1 MKLPRDV
8 TGDEAVRAFQRIGFR
23 ILRQRGSHVQMTDGS
38 RHVTVPAHDAIRPG
52 TLKSMLR
59 QAGMSVDEFVEQ
71 L

>member
-1 MKLPRDV
+1 
-8 TGDEAVRAFQRIGFR
+8 
-23 ILRQRGSHVQMTDGS
+23 MTDGS